1 MHACVC
7 ECVNMCKLVQCL
19 WKSEECVRFPG
30 VELEGGCERPI
41 VGDGKW
47 AQVLWKNSMNS

>member
-30 VELEGGCERPI
+30 VELEGGCEHPI

-47 AQVLWKNSMNS
+47 AQVLWKSSMNS